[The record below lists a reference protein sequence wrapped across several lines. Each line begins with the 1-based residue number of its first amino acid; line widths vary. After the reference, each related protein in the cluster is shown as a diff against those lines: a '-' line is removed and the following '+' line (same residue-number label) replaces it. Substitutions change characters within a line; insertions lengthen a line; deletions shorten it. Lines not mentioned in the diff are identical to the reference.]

1 MKLRK
6 FRNSRKVLVGMVA
19 TAIALT
25 AIALVAGSGSGHGH
39 GHGHTPPPPPPPH
52 IYIPPIVIQP
62 VVIPSYSY
70 SDSFNSQISNI
81 TNTVDSSNNLIVDT
95 SGSLY
100 SALPNNT
107 CGCWWTGSGPTALQ
121 SIDIQ
126 AMMSSNVNI
135 SNWVDQD
142 QHN

>member
-6 FRNSRKVLVGMVA
+6 FRNSKKVMVGMAA

-39 GHGHTPPPPPPPH
+39 HNPPPPPPPPPH
-52 IYIPPIVIQP
+52 VYIPPIVIQP
-62 VVIPSYSY
+62 VVIPSNSY

-81 TNTVDSSNNLIVDT
+81 TNSVDSSNNLLVDT

-107 CGCWWTGSGPTALQ
+107 CGCWWTNSGPQALQ
-121 SIDIQ
+121 NIDIQ

-135 SNWVDQD
+135 SNWVDQH
-142 QHN
+142 QSN